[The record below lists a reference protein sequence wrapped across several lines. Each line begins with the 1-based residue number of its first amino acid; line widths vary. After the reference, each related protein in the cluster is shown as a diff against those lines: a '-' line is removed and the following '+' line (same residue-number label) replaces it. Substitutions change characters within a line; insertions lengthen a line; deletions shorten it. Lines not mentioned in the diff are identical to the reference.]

1 MMGEEADELFYVYE
15 TGYRQDIV
23 LLYSQFRH
31 AGADEPTRPRFAP
44 TLPKLGRS
52 ETVTTE

>member
-1 MMGEEADELFYVYE
+1 MMGEEADELF
-15 TGYRQDIV
+15 YRQDIV

>member
-1 MMGEEADELFYVYE
+1 MMGEEADELFYV
-15 TGYRQDIV
+15 YRQDIV

>member
-1 MMGEEADELFYVYE
+1 MSFSTYM
-15 TGYRQDIV
+15 RQDIV

-31 AGADEPTRPRFAP
+31 AGADEPTR

>member
-1 MMGEEADELFYVYE
+1 M
-15 TGYRQDIV
+15 RQDIV

-31 AGADEPTRPRFAP
+31 AGADEPTRAGADEPTRPRFAP